1 METPTIMSLKCSSE
15 TFYQS
20 IAKSKCRR
28 QEGKDNRT
36 FQMHLLGDKE
46 KLFQGP
52 SSCAVS
58 EVQFT
63 LKINELSFL
72 NVIER
77 LMGELSRKNLPI
89 H

>member
-1 METPTIMSLKCSSE
+1 MSLKCSSE

-20 IAKSKCRR
+20 IARSKYRR

-36 FQMHLLGDKE
+36 FQMQGDKE
-46 KLFQGP
+46 KLSQGP

-77 LMGELSRKNLPI
+77 LMGELSRNNLPI